1 MLNCRDPLFGGGSN
15 PDTLAGAARL
25 SDEPNTIF
33 SFIKSRFPFG
43 SSSSRGTVS
52 LNSRDQ
58 FTSLDRAYGNNSGTE
73 KVLVHK
79 LSRSRHQDDI
89 DLETGGGGGRR
100 GGGSHGIQFPR
111 RGSADRESSAHS
123 MTSFDGGDGRSS
135 KLHLEEIP
143 ESSTI
148 YKTSLLPPQFP
159 STSPPTSIPLTTL
172 SPTHGTFSSYE
183 LGAVGTNERS
193 PIIRTPPLAAAAST
207 GSERPRSQDSFGAGD
222 GSEFYPYAK

>member
-1 MLNCRDPLFGGGSN
+1 MLNCRDPLFGGGSK

-25 SDEPNTIF
+25 SDEPNTVF
-33 SFIKSRFPFG
+33 SFIKSKFPFG

-89 DLETGGGGGRR
+89 DLETGGGGG
-100 GGGSHGIQFPR
+100 SHGIQFPR

-123 MTSFDGGDGRSS
+123 MTSFDGGDGRSL

-143 ESSTI
+143 ESPTN
-148 YKTSLLPPQFP
+148 YKTSLLPPQQLS
-159 STSPPTSIPLTTL
+159 STSPPTSIPMTTL
-172 SPTHGTFSSYE
+172 SPTHGTFSSSE
-183 LGAVGTNERS
+183 LGAIGTNGRGT
-193 PIIRTPPLAAAAST
+193 IIRTPPLAAAAST
-207 GSERPRSQDSFGAGD
+207 RSERPRSQDSFGAGD
-222 GSEFYPYAK
+222 GSEFYPYVK